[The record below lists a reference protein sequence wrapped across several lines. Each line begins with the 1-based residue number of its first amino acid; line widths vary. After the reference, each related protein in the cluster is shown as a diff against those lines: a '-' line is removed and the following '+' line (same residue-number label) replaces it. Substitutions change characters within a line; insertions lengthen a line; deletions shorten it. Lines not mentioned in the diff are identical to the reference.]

1 MNRITFLA
9 AALVVAAQLP
19 AQSAAQTSASRG
31 APAGKILPTRLAIG
45 LLGEIEKADINGDGD
60 VTRQELK
67 DARAAE
73 FPRLD
78 RNQDGFVSEADIPYK
93 VKGRVDASTVARV
106 VSEFDGDG
114 DRKVSRKEFAAAPT
128 VAFNQV
134 DKDGNGIASR
144 YELVA
149 MRSELSGR

>member
-1 MNRITFLA
+1 MTRIIIFVA
-9 AALVVAAQLP
+9 AALVSVAP
-19 AQSAAQTSASRG
+19 STAQTSASRG
-31 APAGKILPTRLAIG
+31 APAGKVLPTRLAVG

-67 DARAAE
+67 DARSAE
-73 FPRLD
+73 FPRID
-78 RNQDGFVSEADIPYK
+78 RNQDGFISETDIPYAI
-93 VKGRVDASTVARV
+93 KGRVDASTIGRV
-106 VSEFDGDG
+106 ISEFDGDG
-114 DRKVSRKEFAAAPT
+114 DKKVSRREFDAAPT
-128 VAFNQV
+128 LAFNQV